1 MTNMRWLFVVTAVLS
16 FAACKS
22 GEKPIFLSCGDT
34 AQKLV
39 GDVGTKYKV
48 QCPQLC
54 TNGSLWGS
62 GPYTADSSVCK
73 AAIHAGALKPA
84 GGETTVVI
92 RGSQE
97 KFDGSS
103 KNGVTSAG
111 WGKYDRTF
119 EFD

>member
-1 MTNMRWLFVVTAVLS
+1 MRLFVALAVAAVSLS
-16 FAACKS
+16 ACKS
-22 GEKPIFLSCGDT
+22 GEKPLYLTCSDT

-39 GDVGTKYKV
+39 GDAGTKYKV
-48 QCPQLC
+48 SCPQLC

-62 GPYTADSSVCK
+62 DPYTADSSVCK
-73 AAIHAGALKPA
+73 AAIHSGALKPQ

-92 RGSQE
+92 KGGE
-97 KFDGSS
+97 AKFDGST

-119 EFD
+119 TFD